1 MLVTVVKPNEF
12 AEYVLSH
19 LEDGVC
25 IDFDLEFN
33 PITKENSEYYAAEC
47 FAFGD
52 ALCLVANYYGGGRGF
67 VHIFRN
73 EEDRVTFVNKF
84 TDYIV
89 NNLYCSDSVYV
100 EDINTA
106 PSSLKRIEVSGG
118 KTVLFRQMLQ
128 QGPNKGI
135 VYACK
140 SVNATDYEFMRV
152 RVADSEI
159 VVIHDL
165 SSGGTYLFEP
175 DCCIGF
181 KDNAYLLFEYLHE
194 NNIVLR

>member
-1 MLVTVVKPNEF
+1 MLVTAVNPNDF

-19 LEDGVC
+19 LKDGVC

-52 ALCLVANYYGGGRGF
+52 ALCFVANYYGGGRGF

-73 EEDRVTFVNKF
+73 EADKATFVEKF
-84 TDYIV
+84 TNYIT
-89 NNLYCSDSVYV
+89 NLYCTDNVYV
-100 EDINTA
+100 EDISLA
-106 PSSLKRIEVSGG
+106 QSPLKRIEVSGG
-118 KTVLFRQMLQ
+118 ETVLFKQMLQ
-128 QGPNKGI
+128 HGASKGI
-135 VYACK
+135 FYACK
-140 SVNATDYEFMRV
+140 GVDNTCYEFMRV

-165 SSGGTYLFEP
+165 SSGGSYLFEP

-181 KDNAYLLFEYLHE
+181 RDNAYLLFKYLHE